1 MVGQTLS
8 MRPRLAFK
16 LALIAAVAGVAMALL
31 PVHDSVAQTPPDA
44 DPALTPSCVFPFTP
58 TTYED
63 LRDRQLFLETIELA
77 SFNYLFPGDPY
88 FGLPDIE
95 YGPRDARTT
104 MPGFVP
110 PVLLKAISYIESSIT
125 Q

>member
-44 DPALTPSCVFPFTP
+44 EPALTPSCVFPFTP

-63 LRDRQLFLETIELA
+63 LRDRQLFLETPDVPVVIADECVHRWTAEPKVRGQRLGIDRLA
-77 SFNYLFPGDPY
+77 LNHR
-88 FGLPDIE
+88 IV
-95 YGPRDARTT
+95 
-104 MPGFVP
+104 FVEDR
-110 PVLLKAISYIESSIT
+110 A